1 MPCLKTVPKAKSRPL
16 ILMRAFKTYICV
28 EKNYVFAD
36 LRKFD
41 VRQKYLGSQIA
52 NPQTAK
58 IYGLQIANLQF
69 YTFKEGPQIYF

>member
-1 MPCLKTVPKAKSRPL
+1 
-16 ILMRAFKTYICV
+16 MRAFKTYICV
-28 EKNYVFAD
+28 EKHFVFAD

-58 IYGLQIANLQF
+58 IYGPQIANLQI
-69 YTFKEGPQIYF
+69 YTFEEGPQIYFKKFKSANLKI